1 MMSLVMN
8 KKIKYQQ
15 SLLIQITP
23 EEKGEHLLK
32 KCFKKLG
39 CSTNQKLI
47 LFAFVWFCLR
57 KYCNNVKDKLN
68 KLGKSNVVYQFSCP
82 AKTGKQTGESS

>member
-39 CSTNQKLI
+39 CSTNQKVNFVCLCLI
-47 LFAFVWFCLR
+47 LFAKIL
-57 KYCNNVKDKLN
+57 
-68 KLGKSNVVYQFSCP
+68 
-82 AKTGKQTGESS
+82 